1 MLIQLSIINSVQVE
15 LECTTKGE
23 LLSTLEKW
31 ANDCQP
37 DTNFCASLNSSSYK
51 SSQESMFVIR
61 EAEDLF
67 RREII
72 YWGQIDYENN
82 ITLSW
87 RRSLSYRNQFIDLQN
102 KSMDWFLYDKDLRHE
117 RVKGYFLV
125 NN

>member
-37 DTNFCASLNSSSYK
+37 DTTFCASLNSSSYK
-51 SSQESMFVIR
+51 SSRESMFVIR

-72 YWGQIDYENN
+72 Y
-82 ITLSW
+82 
-87 RRSLSYRNQFIDLQN
+87 
-102 KSMDWFLYDKDLRHE
+102 
-117 RVKGYFLV
+117 
-125 NN
+125 